1 MNNEKL
7 YIDVID
13 LYESMERIDQLCK
26 RFGMEW
32 TLEYRPNG
40 STAVYSLDLEF
51 PVHEIEHEWWFGGYD
66 LKED

>member
-26 RFGMEW
+26 RFGMTW
-32 TLEYRPNG
+32 DLEERSG
-40 STAVYSLDLEF
+40 DKTCVYSLDPNF
-51 PVHEIEHEWWFGGYD
+51 PINEIEHEWWFGNYA
-66 LKED
+66 LKEV

>member
-13 LYESMERIDQLCK
+13 LYESMERIDQICK
-26 RFGMEW
+26 RLGMTW
-32 TLEYRPNG
+32 DLEERPSNA
-40 STAVYSLDLEF
+40 TCVYSLDPKF
-51 PVHEIEHEWWFGGYD
+51 PISEIEHEWWFGGYD